1 MKKISIALFFV
12 TVFVTSCS
20 KKPDFVPTN
29 STTTETE
36 KVIEEPGQTTTS
48 SDDSNKALTMMKGS
62 DCFAC
67 HKEDAKLLGPSWQ
80 EIANKYT
87 TADAQTLATHIIDGS
102 TGIWGELQMTPHA
115 NISNDDALTMVEYIL
130 TLKTN

>member
-1 MKKISIALFFV
+1 MKNFSIALFFV
-12 TVFVTSCS
+12 TLFVTSCA

-36 KVIEEPGQTTTS
+36 KVNEQPNQTAT
-48 SDDSNKALTMMKGS
+48 DDSNNALAIMKGS

-87 TADAQTLATHIIDGS
+87 SSDAQTLATHIIDGS

-130 TLKTN
+130 TLKTK